1 MKWMLLPAALTAG
14 LLVAADAK
22 DDPAKKDMDT
32 LQGKWQLVSLTR
44 DGKEVDVSKFAVRV
58 IKDDKYTVQYQPDRK
73 IEGTFKIDPTAKP
86 KTFDLTQPS
95 GDNAGQTSLGI
106 YEIDG
111 DTFKICFALPGK
123 DRPTEFKSA
132 EGSGVVLAVHK
143 KAKE

>member
-22 DDPAKKDMDT
+22 DNAVKKDMDA
-32 LQGKWQLVSLTR
+32 LQGKWQLVSLER
-44 DGKEVDVSKFAVRV
+44 DGKSADVPKDAVRV
-58 IKDDKYTVQYQPDRK
+58 VKGDTYTVTPRPGVT

-86 KTFDLTQPS
+86 KAVDITQTS
-95 GDNAGQTSLGI
+95 GENKGKTSLGI

-111 DTFKICFALPGK
+111 DTLKMCWAPPGK

-132 EGSGVVLAVHK
+132 EGSGILLAVQK
-143 KAKE
+143 KVKE